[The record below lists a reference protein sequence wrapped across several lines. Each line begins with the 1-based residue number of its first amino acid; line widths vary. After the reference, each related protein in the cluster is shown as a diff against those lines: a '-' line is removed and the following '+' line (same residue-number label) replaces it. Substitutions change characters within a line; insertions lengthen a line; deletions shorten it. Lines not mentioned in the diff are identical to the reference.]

1 VIDAAW
7 IEAATLASKQRD
19 RGFLASPFMAEAA
32 RIELAEGPARRA
44 AFLRDAL
51 RALIDSHRPR
61 IAGLRLPPTVKGLI
75 EKEYARI
82 ERALERAP
90 DDHFD
95 LRHHSMRCDFRIVG
109 FGRTPLGVEH
119 MEVGGVP
126 RSLLWK
132 GGLGQVARLARLF
145 VQAGGPKPFYVG
157 HLTHGIKPH
166 AFLLAYNEKTQE
178 FWHRN
183 VAECLQMNPHIRGFL
198 ATSWL
203 YDPQLAQ
210 VSPHLA
216 FLRTGSLAHG
226 AVLAHVGPTEGA
238 IRYALAHSPER
249 QRLYDEGKYVPKS
262 HAVIWTRDAMLDW
275 AGLR

>member
-1 VIDAAW
+1 VSWLDAA
-7 IEAATLASKQRD
+7 THASQQRD
-19 RGFLASPFMAEAA
+19 RGFLASPFMAEVRRLEA
-32 RIELAEGPARRA
+32 AEGPAQRA
-44 AFLRDAL
+44 AFLRDTL
-51 RALIDSHRPR
+51 RALIERHQPR
-61 IAGLRLPPTVKGLI
+61 IAALRLPPTVKTLI

-82 ERALERAP
+82 VRNLAKA
-90 DDHFD
+90 DDSVFD
-95 LRHHSMRCDFRIVG
+95 LGHHSLRCDFRIVG
-109 FGRTPLGVEH
+109 FGRTPVGVEH
-119 MEVGGVP
+119 IEVGGVP

-132 GGLGQVARLARLF
+132 GGLAQAIRVGNLF
-145 VQAGGPKPFYVG
+145 LRAGGPTPFYVG

-166 AFLLAYNEKTQE
+166 AFLLAYNTKTQE

-203 YDPQLAQ
+203 YDPQLAH

-216 FLRTGSLAHG
+216 FLREGSLAHG

-238 IRYALAHSPER
+238 VRYALAHAPDR
-249 QRLYDEGKYVPKS
+249 RRLYDEGKYVPTS
-262 HAVIWTRDAMLDW
+262 HAVIWTRDAMLTW